1 MAFSAALSSKE
12 IEAPTGIKPVV
23 SRKEVPFS
31 RLSLYYPNAMTT
43 IKSFDGEEFD
53 AYLSIPASGYGPGIV
68 VLQEI
73 FGVNSYMRSI
83 ADWYAAHGFVAI
95 CPDLFWRQGRNIEL
109 TDADWNRA
117 IELYNGL
124 DEEKAVEDSAATLKF
139 LRRHPACTGRVGA
152 VGFCLGGN
160 LAYLLSVRFKPDSAV
175 GYYGVSIEKSLGEA
189 PNLTS
194 PLMLHIAGNDK
205 FCPPEAQAAI
215 HDALGANQIV
225 TLHTYPGRDHAF
237 GRVGG
242 EHYSQADA
250 ELANLRSLEFLVR
263 HLSGSGLAT
272 ATQTLSTKWD
282 EHVKYEFATRNTD
295 DTLETMVADA
305 YVNHVPVM
313 TGGVGHDELRE
324 FYSKR
329 FIPQM
334 PPDTGMTPVSRTI
347 GVDRVVDEM
356 VFEFTH
362 TIKMD
367 WMLPKVEPTGKHV
380 KVALVVIVHFR
391 DGKLAHEHI
400 YWDQASVLAQLGLI
414 DASAL
419 PVAGVE
425 SAAKVLD
432 PSRPSNELMNLG
444 K

>member
-1 MAFSAALSSKE
+1 M
-12 IEAPTGIKPVV
+12 V
-23 SRKEVPFS
+23 
-31 RLSLYYPNAMTT
+31 T
-43 IKSFDGEEFD
+43 IKSFDGGEFD
-53 AYLSIPASGYGPGIV
+53 GYLALPASGYGPGIL

-73 FGVNSYMRSI
+73 FGVNSYMRSV
-83 ADWYAAHGFVAI
+83 ADWYAAHGFVAL
-95 CPDLFWRQGRNIEL
+95 CPDLFWRMERGVEL
-109 TDADWNRA
+109 SEADRA
-117 IELYNGL
+117 KAFELYQRL
-124 DEEKAVEDSAATLKF
+124 DEAKAVEDSAAALEF
-139 LRRHPACTGRVGA
+139 LRKHSACSGRAGA

-160 LAYLLSVRFKPDSAV
+160 LAYLLSVRFKPDCAV
-175 GYYGVSIEKSLGEA
+175 GYYGVSIEKSLDEA
-189 PNLTS
+189 KNLSS
-194 PLMLHIAGNDK
+194 PLLLHIAGADQ
-205 FCPPEAQAAI
+205 FCPPEAQAQIHAALDANPLVTI
-215 HDALGANQIV
+215 HD
-225 TLHTYPGRDHAF
+225 YPTEGHAF
-237 GRVGG
+237 GRPGG
-242 EHYSQADA
+242 AHYAPAAA
-250 ELANLRSLEFLVR
+250 ELANLRSLEFFVN
-263 HLSGSGLAT
+263 HLAGAGIASAQQS
-272 ATQTLSTKWD
+272 LSERWD

-295 DTLETMVADA
+295 HTLETMVADS

-334 PPDTGMTPVSRTI
+334 PSDTAMTPVSRTI

-367 WMLPKVEPTGKHV
+367 WMLPGVEPTGRHV

-414 DASAL
+414 DAQVL

-425 SAAKVLD
+425 SAEKVLN
-432 PSRPSNELMNLG
+432 PKLASNELMNR
-444 K
+444 